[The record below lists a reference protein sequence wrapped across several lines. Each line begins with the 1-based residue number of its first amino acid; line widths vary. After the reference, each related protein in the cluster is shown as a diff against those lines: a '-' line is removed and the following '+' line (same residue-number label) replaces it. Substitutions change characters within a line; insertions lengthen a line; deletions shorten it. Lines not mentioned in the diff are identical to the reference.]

1 MMEWVIAVVAGIAGL
16 AAIWFGG
23 KKAGV
28 SSIKAKQNEAR
39 LEAVNE
45 ANEVRNEVEA
55 LDRDTLKRR
64 AAKWV
69 RGSRK

>member
-23 KKAGV
+23 RKAGV
-28 SSIKAKQNEAR
+28 SAIKAKQNEER
-39 LEAVNE
+39 LEAVKE

-64 AAKWV
+64 ASKWV
-69 RGSRK
+69 RGTGK

>member
-1 MMEWVIAVVAGIAGL
+1 MMEWIIAVIAGIAGL

-23 KKAGV
+23 RKAGI
-28 SSIKAKQNEAR
+28 SGIKAKQNEAK

-55 LDRDTLKRR
+55 LDRDSLKRR
-64 AAKWV
+64 ASKWV
-69 RGSRK
+69 RGSGD

>member
-1 MMEWVIAVVAGIAGL
+1 MTDWIIAVLVGIAGF

-23 KKAGV
+23 RKAGI

-39 LEAVNE
+39 LEAVE
-45 ANEVRNEVEA
+45 DANEVRNEVEA

-64 AAKWV
+64 ARRWV
-69 RGSRK
+69 RGPKG